1 MKQSKE
7 AEILLSLC
15 WKNGQRASTTFIIG
29 DKYTFEEKDFKPTEN
44 TYEELEQY
52 RDSGDKPIKIYR
64 NGNYVN
70 ITGGALE
77 E

>member
-1 MKQSKE
+1 MKLSKE

-29 DKYTFEEKDFKPTEN
+29 DRYTWEGKEFKPTEN
-44 TYEELEQY
+44 TYEELERY
-52 RDSGDKPIKIYR
+52 RENGEKQVKIYR

-70 ITGGALE
+70 ITGGVLE
-77 E
+77 K